1 MSQAP
6 FNRWPVAQATDW
18 CGDGI
23 STSDAHRFSAKI
35 YGVEWAALTAS
46 LVALAQAYSP
56 AAPAAPSGGSDAI
69 PTGP

>member
-23 STSDAHRFSAKI
+23 STSDAHRFSAKT
-35 YGVEWAALTAS
+35 YGAELAALTAS
-46 LVALAQAYSP
+46 LVALAE
-56 AAPAAPSGGSDAI
+56 AI
-69 PTGP
+69 LPTTPNPIPPGV